1 MRGFTKLGAST
12 LAGIMDAADRTEPA
26 STTESPSRSRRG
38 EPDSAARRAAAEAAP
53 PRTRRRFSRLSV
65 RIMALSIFPVA
76 TIFGGLLYVGA
87 YERSLVEAE
96 LNALSAQARLFAG
109 AIAETAL
116 TPGAPDE
123 RRIDVTLAAGVM
135 RQLGAATN
143 ARARLFDRDG
153 RLLV

>member
-1 MRGFTKLGAST
+1 MAT
-12 LAGIMDAADRTEPA
+12 ADRSASEAGPA
-26 STTESPSRSRRG
+26 AERPS
-38 EPDSAARRAAAEAAP
+38 ARLRASAAEAARVFTGAEIQP
-53 PRTRRRFSRLSV
+53 ARKQRRFSRLSV

-109 AIAETAL
+109 AIAESAI

-123 RRIDVTLAAGVM
+123 RRIDVTQASTVM
-135 RQLGAATN
+135 RQL
-143 ARARLFDRDG
+143 
-153 RLLV
+153 

>member
-1 MRGFTKLGAST
+1 M
-12 LAGIMDAADRTEPA
+12 MDAADRKETETQAATADP
-26 STTESPSRSRRG
+26 PSRGRRG
-38 EPDSAARRAAAEAAP
+38 EPDSLARRAQAEAQAAAP
-53 PRTRRRFSRLSV
+53 RKQRRFSRMTV

-109 AIAETAL
+109 AIAESAI

-123 RRIDVTLAAGVM
+123 RRIDVTLASGVM
-135 RQLGAATN
+135 RQL
-143 ARARLFDRDG
+143 RSE
-153 RLLV
+153 